1 MPSIFTLLLEHA
13 WGTMLWPQPWT
24 ATSTHVSTA
33 HEINIT
39 YAPVNIGISFVIS
52 LNINYPSESWNFW
65 DIQNKIWLKLYNLFS
80 AESFDSLPDRPD
92 NTLSYGV
99 IMHLI
104 SKREGTVLKINH
116 EEELN
121 DMESVKYIAIEP
133 KVGSP
138 VVKTVNIR
146 TDSGYILL
154 ENTDPIA
161 IERDYNRILTL
172 QETLFEVE
180 ENDAEEKAVQKIVE
194 EVKRVKEMVEDNA
207 IDEDIVAE
215 VEGQVVLDQMKNV
228 DYDEEEIEKLKS
240 ESDAIVDEITEEIE
254 EDDIEEEATV
264 MMKSNRR
271 RKRNHDFDNSG
282 NNYSASMQQHNQQY
296 ETPKFVLRPEIILIL
311 KRIQVVGVR
320 AAVILSGYAA
330 VVIAL
335 AVFLPLFIS
344 I

>member
-1 MPSIFTLLLEHA
+1 
-13 WGTMLWPQPWT
+13 
-24 ATSTHVSTA
+24 
-33 HEINIT
+33 
-39 YAPVNIGISFVIS
+39 
-52 LNINYPSESWNFW
+52 
-65 DIQNKIWLKLYNLFS
+65 
-80 AESFDSLPDRPD
+80 
-92 NTLSYGV
+92 
-99 IMHLI
+99 MHLI
-104 SKREGTVLKINH
+104 SKKEGTVLKINH

-121 DMESVKYIAIEP
+121 DMESVKYVAIEP
-133 KVGSP
+133 KVGSA

-146 TDSGYILL
+146 TDSGYVLL

-161 IERDYNRILTL
+161 IERDYNRILML

-215 VEGQVVLDQMKNV
+215 VEGEVMLDQMKNV

>member
-1 MPSIFTLLLEHA
+1 M
-13 WGTMLWPQPWT
+13 
-24 ATSTHVSTA
+24 
-33 HEINIT
+33 
-39 YAPVNIGISFVIS
+39 
-52 LNINYPSESWNFW
+52 
-65 DIQNKIWLKLYNLFS
+65 

-92 NTLSYGV
+92 KTLSYGV

-116 EEELN
+116 EKELN

-194 EVKRVKEMVEDNA
+194 EVKRVKEMVEDDA
-207 IDEDIVAE
+207 IDEDIVVE
-215 VEGQVVLDQMKNV
+215 VEGEVVLDQMKNG
-228 DYDEEEIEKLKS
+228 DYEEEIEELKS
-240 ESDAIVDEITEEIE
+240 ESDAIVDEITEEVE
-254 EDDIEEEATV
+254 EDDIEEEATIMV
-264 MMKSNRR
+264 KSNRR

-282 NNYSASMQQHNQQY
+282 DNYSASMQQRNQQY

-311 KRIQVVGVR
+311 KRIQVVGIR
-320 AAVILSGYAA
+320 AAVILSGYGA

-335 AVFLPLFIS
+335 AIFLPLFIS
-344 I
+344 V